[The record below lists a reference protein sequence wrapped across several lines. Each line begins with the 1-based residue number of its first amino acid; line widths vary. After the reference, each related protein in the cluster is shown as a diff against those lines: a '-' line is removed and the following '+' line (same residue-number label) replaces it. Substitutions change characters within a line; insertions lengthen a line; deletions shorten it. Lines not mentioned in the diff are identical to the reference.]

1 MLVGSGVED
10 RVDDG
15 DEDRIDYQKLL
26 QESLRE
32 ALRGAVRRV
41 LARVAEEGPPGEHFF
56 YIGFRTDRPGVE
68 IPRFLRDQYPQEMT
82 IVLQNQFWDL
92 EVSEDAFAVTLTFGG
107 SRQRL
112 TVPFL
117 ALTAFADPS
126 AEFGLRFDGGLE
138 GVPGGETSTLS
149 LVKPA
154 APEPAESDETP
165 EPPSGGGRT
174 GEVVPFDP
182 SRRK

>member
-1 MLVGSGVED
+1 
-10 RVDDG
+10 VDA
-15 DEDRIDYQKLL
+15 DRIDYQKLL

-32 ALRGAVRRV
+32 ALREAVRRV
-41 LARVAEEGPPGEHFF
+41 LVRVAEEGLPGEHFF

-68 IPRFLRDQYPQEMT
+68 IPRFLRDQYPEEMT

-92 EVSEDAFAVTLTFGG
+92 AVEGETFSVSLTFGG
-107 SRQRL
+107 ARQRL
-112 TVPFL
+112 TIPL
-117 ALTAFADPS
+117 HALTAFADPS

-138 GVPGGETSTLS
+138 AVPGGETAALS

-154 APEPAESDETP
+154 A
-165 EPPSGGGRT
+165 EPPERPPGRT

>member
-1 MLVGSGVED
+1 MLIRLSGGGGTNA
-10 RVDDG
+10 RVDTDH
-15 DEDRIDYQKLL
+15 IDYQKLL

-32 ALRGAVRRV
+32 ALRGAVRKI
-41 LARVAEEGPPGEHFF
+41 LALVAEEGLPGEHFF
-56 YIGFRTDRPGVE
+56 YIGFRTDRPGVH
-68 IPRFLRDQYPQEMT
+68 IPRLLRDQYPEEMT
-82 IVLQNQFWDL
+82 VVLQNQFWDL
-92 EVSEDAFAVTLTFGG
+92 DVDSESFSVTLAFGG

-112 TVPFL
+112 TIPFH

-138 GVPGGETSTLS
+138 AVPTMGE
-149 LVKPA
+149 A
-154 APEPAESDETP
+154 APISPISSVPAP
-165 EPPSGGGRT
+165 EKRPEAPAGRS

>member
-1 MLVGSGVED
+1 
-10 RVDDG
+10 VDT
-15 DEDRIDYQKLL
+15 DRIDYQKLL
-26 QESLRE
+26 QEALRD

-41 LARVAEEGPPGEHFF
+41 LAQVADEGLPGEHFF
-56 YIGFRTDRPGVE
+56 YIGFRTDRPGVSV
-68 IPRFLRDQYPQEMT
+68 PRFLRDQYPEEMT

-92 EVSEDAFAVTLTFGG
+92 EVEGETFSVTLTFGG
-107 SRQRL
+107 ARQRL
-112 TVPFL
+112 TIPFH

-138 GVPGGETSTLS
+138 GVPAM
-149 LVKPA
+149 A
-154 APEPAESDETP
+154 APIPAPAPAEPEKRP
-165 EPPSGGGRT
+165 EPQAGRI

>member
-1 MLVGSGVED
+1 LD
-10 RVDDG
+10 A
-15 DEDRIDYQKLL
+15 DRIDYQKLL
-26 QESLRE
+26 QESLRD
-32 ALRGAVRRV
+32 ALRAAVRRV
-41 LARVAEEGPPGEHFF
+41 LARVAEEGLPGEHFF

-68 IPRFLRDQYPQEMT
+68 IPRPLRDQYPEEMT

-92 EVSEDAFAVTLTFGG
+92 AVEEESFSVTLTFGG

-112 TVPFL
+112 TVPFH

-126 AEFGLRFDGGLE
+126 AEFGLRFDAGLE
-138 GVPGGETSTLS
+138 AVPTGASPNLT

-154 APEPAESDETP
+154 EPS
-165 EPPSGGGRT
+165 EPPAGGRS

>member
-1 MLVGSGVED
+1 
-10 RVDDG
+10 VDV
-15 DEDRIDYQKLL
+15 DRIDYQKLL
-26 QESLRE
+26 QESLRD
-32 ALRGAVRRV
+32 ALRGAVRKV
-41 LARVAEEGPPGEHFF
+41 LAQVAEEGLPGEHFF
-56 YIGFRTDRPGVE
+56 YIGFRTDRPGVVL
-68 IPRFLRDQYPQEMT
+68 PRFLRDQYPEEMT
-82 IVLQNQFWDL
+82 VVLQNQFWDL
-92 EVSEDAFAVTLTFGG
+92 EVAADAFSVTLTFGG

-126 AEFGLRFDGGLE
+126 AEFGLRFDGGMEAVPAGE
-138 GVPGGETSTLS
+138 GSPLT

-154 APEPAESDETP
+154 EPTGPTPVPAPS
-165 EPPSGGGRT
+165 SGG

>member
-1 MLVGSGVED
+1 V
-10 RVDDG
+10 

-41 LARVAEEGPPGEHFF
+41 LARVAEEGLPGEHFF

-68 IPRFLRDQYPQEMT
+68 IPRFLRDQYPEEMT
-82 IVLQNQFWDL
+82 IVLQHQFWDL
-92 EVSEDAFAVTLTFGG
+92 EVSGDAFAVTLTFGG

-138 GVPGGETSTLS
+138 AVPAAAGSPLT
-149 LVKPA
+149 LVKPV
-154 APEPAESDETP
+154 EPGPADA
-165 EPPSGGGRT
+165 PPSGGRS

>member
-1 MLVGSGVED
+1 
-10 RVDDG
+10 VDT
-15 DEDRIDYQKLL
+15 DRIDYQKLL
-26 QESLRE
+26 QESLRD

-41 LARVAEEGPPGEHFF
+41 LAQVAEEGLPGEHFF
-56 YIGFRTDRPGVE
+56 YIGFRTDRPGVLV
-68 IPRFLRDQYPQEMT
+68 PRFLRDQYPEEMT

-92 EVSEDAFAVTLTFGG
+92 EVEGESFSVTLTFGG
-107 SRQRL
+107 ARQRL
-112 TVPFL
+112 TIPFH

-138 GVPGGETSTLS
+138 GIPAMET
-149 LVKPA
+149 A
-154 APEPAESDETP
+154 APAPAPTEPEKRP
-165 EPPSGGGRT
+165 EPPAGRT

>member
-1 MLVGSGVED
+1 
-10 RVDDG
+10 VDA
-15 DEDRIDYQKLL
+15 DRIDYQKLL

-32 ALRGAVRRV
+32 ALRDAVRRV
-41 LARVAEEGPPGEHFF
+41 LARVAEEGLPGEHFF

-68 IPRFLRDQYPQEMT
+68 VPRFLRDQYPEEMT

-92 EVSEDAFAVTLTFGG
+92 AVFDESFSVTLTFGG

-112 TVPFL
+112 TVPFH

-126 AEFGLRFDGGLE
+126 AEFGLRFDSGLE
-138 GVPGGETSTLS
+138 AVPPAGTPTGPVALP
-149 LVKPA
+149 KP
-154 APEPAESDETP
+154 EERP
-165 EPPSGGGRT
+165 EPPAPSAG

-182 SRRK
+182 TRRK